1 MKLDITQELGWVTRK
16 VQQREH
22 LGRPARVV
30 IARRDYD
37 TDIADLWDAITNPE
51 RLPHWF
57 LPVSGELRVGG
68 RYQLL
73 GNAGGE
79 IQACAPPQQLAL
91 TWQFGSE
98 MSWLEVQL
106 TRATTAS
113 PDGASS
119 NGASLDAASLDAA
132 SPDAVSPDAVSSA
145 APRTRLELRHIAH
158 VGGDR
163 WDQFGPGAVG
173 VGWDLTLRGL
183 GRHVWAG
190 GSIDR
195 VAALAWLA
203 SDEGKQ
209 FVRESS
215 DSWCRAAIAAGEVSE
230 VASAAAAR
238 TTAAYTGE
246 TVPAASTRG

>member
-1 MKLDITQELGWVTRK
+1 MKLDITDELGWVTRE

-30 IARRDYD
+30 VARRDYD
-37 TDIADLWDAITNPE
+37 ADIADVWDAITNPE

-79 IQACAPPQQLAL
+79 IQSCAPPQRLAL

-98 MSWLEVQL
+98 LSWLEVQL
-106 TRATTAS
+106 RVAS
-113 PDGASS
+113 
-119 NGASLDAASLDAA
+119 AAS
-132 SPDAVSPDAVSSA
+132 DAVSSA
-145 APRTRLELRHIAH
+145 AVRTRLELRHIAH
-158 VGGDR
+158 VGADR
-163 WDQFGPGAVG
+163 WEQFGPGAVG

-183 GRHVWAG
+183 GRHVSAG
-190 GSIDR
+190 GSVDR

-203 SDEGKQ
+203 LDEGKQ

-238 TTAAYTGE
+238 TTAAYTGQ